1 MGSHR
6 FTPRERVLRVAGGLA
21 AVAAGCI
28 LFAVSKAHDP
38 LNRAALAAILLVLFG
53 ATWIG
58 QGVRGIREG
67 LTYHE
72 DRDAAGRPI
81 SPERSVAGILLAWA
95 VPGAGHWIIGRR
107 GKAALLFLT
116 ITGTFVVG
124 VLLAQ
129 GRNLDYDR
137 DRIYF
142 LAYMFN
148 AGETAV
154 GWALTRGLERSH
166 EIRFLQVGFLY
177 TAVACLLNLVAMMDF
192 LATCIRSARPQQP

>member
-1 MGSHR
+1 MV
-6 FTPRERVLRVAGGLA
+6 RVGGGVA
-21 AVAAGCI
+21 AVIGGCV
-28 LFAVSKAHDP
+28 LFAVSKANDP
-38 LNRAALAAILLVLFG
+38 MNRAALGAILLVVFG

-58 QGVRGIREG
+58 QGLRGIREG

-72 DRDAAGRPI
+72 DRETAGPPI
-81 SPERSVAGILLAWA
+81 SAERSVAGILLGWA
-95 VPGAGHWIIGRR
+95 VPGLGHWIIGRR
-107 GKAALLFLT
+107 AKAVLLFLT
-116 ITGTFVVG
+116 ITATFAAG
-124 VLLAQ
+124 VLLAH

-148 AGETAV
+148 AGETAL
-154 GWALTRGLERSH
+154 GWALTRGLERTY

-192 LATCIRSARPQQP
+192 LATCIRSARRPQ

>member
-6 FTPRERVLRVAGGLA
+6 FTPRERLIRLAGGVAAVVAGC
-21 AVAAGCI
+21 VV
-28 LFAVSKAHDP
+28 FAVSKAHDP
-38 LNRAALAAILLVLFG
+38 MNRAALAAILLVVFG

-58 QGVRGIREG
+58 QGLRGIREG

-72 DRDAAGRPI
+72 DREAPGPPI
-81 SPERSVAGILLAWA
+81 SAERSVAGVLLGWL
-95 VPGAGHWIIGRR
+95 VPGLGHWVIGRR
-107 GKAALLFLT
+107 GKAVLLFLT
-116 ITGTFVVG
+116 VTATFAAG
-124 VLLAQ
+124 MLLAQ

-148 AGETAV
+148 AGETAI
-154 GWALTRGLERSH
+154 GWALTRGLERTH

-192 LATCIRSARPQQP
+192 LATCIRSARQRT